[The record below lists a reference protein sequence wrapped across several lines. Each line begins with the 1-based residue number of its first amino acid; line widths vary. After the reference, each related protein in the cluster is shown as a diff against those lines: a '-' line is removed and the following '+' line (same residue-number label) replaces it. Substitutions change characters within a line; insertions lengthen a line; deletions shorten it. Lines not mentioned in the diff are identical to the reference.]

1 MIDVVAD
8 LKAKT
13 LSKVRCYGQMDG
25 ISSHVVEVAMSDF
38 CEGFWATW
46 LSGVAAIIG
55 KTGFVP

>member
-1 MIDVVAD
+1 
-8 LKAKT
+8 
-13 LSKVRCYGQMDG
+13 MDG

-46 LSGVAAIIG
+46 LSVVAAIIG